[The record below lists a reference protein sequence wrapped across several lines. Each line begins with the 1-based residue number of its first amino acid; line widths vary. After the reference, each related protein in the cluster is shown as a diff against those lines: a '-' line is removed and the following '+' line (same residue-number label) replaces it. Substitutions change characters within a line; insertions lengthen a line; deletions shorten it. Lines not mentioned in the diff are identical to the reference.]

1 MNRLSFGTAG
11 NGHHCS
17 ACAGISQTGLHRRN
31 CRSVNTVRLLWLHG
45 THLGLPGFHCH
56 IPRYFYKTLFGL
68 PCSHPH
74 LRSPPRMS
82 SPYIGSAVLCQLN
95 ATLQLVAT
103 LSPSLTPSE
112 IAEIRRSLAR
122 AYDSIG
128 VVLEDRNLQ
137 AEGVTLIRE
146 FGTEFLDSVF
156 TLFQ

>member
-1 MNRLSFGTAG
+1 
-11 NGHHCS
+11 
-17 ACAGISQTGLHRRN
+17 
-31 CRSVNTVRLLWLHG
+31 
-45 THLGLPGFHCH
+45 
-56 IPRYFYKTLFGL
+56 
-68 PCSHPH
+68 
-74 LRSPPRMS
+74 MS

-95 ATLQLVAT
+95 AMLQLVAT

-122 AYDSIG
+122 AYNSIG